1 MTLAVPD
8 DRRFQLARALESLG
22 DAIMLLEW
30 SYDSEAA
37 SSVARLQRLRDELEL
52 AQTLLDSGD
61 RLH

>member
-8 DRRFQLARALESLG
+8 DRRFHLARALESLG

-30 SYDSEAA
+30 RYEGEAA
-37 SSVARLQRLRDELEL
+37 GSVARLERLRDELEL
-52 AQTLLDSGD
+52 AQTLLESGD